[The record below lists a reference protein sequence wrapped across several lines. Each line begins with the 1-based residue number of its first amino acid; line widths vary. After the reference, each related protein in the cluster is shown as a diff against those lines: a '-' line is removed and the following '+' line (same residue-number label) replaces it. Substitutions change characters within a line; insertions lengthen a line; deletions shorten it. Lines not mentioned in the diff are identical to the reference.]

1 MPSMRRGLVVGAGAA
16 AKAGVMASSIG
27 KASSTP
33 VPAKKRRRETARLNA
48 TNGAWEE
55 RKGAI
60 GVGLLVKEEF
70 AGDKSADQVA
80 DAVTAR
86 LGPVEDGLD
95 LGAVGKAH
103 RGAGGVDGE
112 LTDEVA
118 GQLTFVGG
126 DEARPTLSSEFSIP
140 SSHLVLKVRSP
151 LRLVPTR
158 GGVLRIEEV

>member
-33 VPAKKRRRETARLNA
+33 VPARKRRRETARLNA

-80 DAVTAR
+80 DAVTAG

-95 LGAVGKAH
+95 LGAVAEVEAF
-103 RGAGGVDGE
+103 GAGRSAD
-112 LTDEVA
+112 LRA
-118 GQLTFVGG
+118 GFTGAG
-126 DEARPTLSSEFSIP
+126 DEGAFGRCNAAAMLDCS
-140 SSHLVLKVRSP
+140 KVKKK
-151 LRLVPTR
+151 
-158 GGVLRIEEV
+158 